1 MNRLLQ
7 SGGLLLALALPLAS
21 TCQAQAMLQHRAVG
35 DVLQSPAMQIVN
47 PQRAVYTA
55 LARAGE
61 RLVAVGERGLILL
74 SDDNGQHWRQVAV
87 PVSVGLTAVAFA
99 DGQSGWV
106 TGHSG
111 VVLATRDGGE
121 SWSLQL
127 DGERAAQVELE
138 DARSAAQRTPDDD
151 IAAARLETAERIA
164 GEAADK
170 PFLAVAAR
178 DARNVLVVGAYGLA
192 LHSDDG
198 GASWHSLM
206 GRIDNPD
213 GLHLYAVARQGA
225 SWVLAGEQGYLARSA
240 NGEDFQQLP
249 SPYHGSLFTL
259 ATRVDGALLIGGLKG
274 NALVLPEGAPE
285 AQALPTL
292 APVSFS
298 DAITLGDGRV
308 LLSNQ
313 SGGLFTSTPDGLAP
327 AFTAQRKQ
335 VAAVVQAADGSL
347 VFAGFSGLSRLAR
360 PTVSASE

>member
-7 SGGLLLALALPLAS
+7 SSGLLLALALPLAPA
-21 TCQAQAMLQHRAVG
+21 CQAQAMLQQRAVG

-99 DGQSGWV
+99 DARSGWV

-111 VVLATRDGGE
+111 VVMATRDGGE

-127 DGERAAQVELE
+127 DGERAAQVELD
-138 DARSAAQRTPDDD
+138 DARRAALQAPDDD
-151 IAAARLETAERIA
+151 TAAARLETAERIA
-164 GEAADK
+164 GETADK
-170 PFLAVAAR
+170 PFLAVAAS
-178 DARNVLVVGAYGLA
+178 DGRNVLVVGAYGLA
-192 LHSDDG
+192 LRSDDG

-213 GLHLYAVARQGA
+213 GLHLYAVARQGEA
-225 SWVLAGEQGYLARSA
+225 WVLAGEQGYLARSA
-240 NGEDFQQLP
+240 NGEDFHQLP

-259 ATRVDGALLIGGLKG
+259 ATRADGALLIGGLKG
-274 NALVLPEGAPE
+274 NVFVLPAAAQE
-285 AQALPTL
+285 AEPLPTL

-313 SGGLFTSTPDGLAP
+313 SGGLFASSADGLAP
-327 AFTAQRKQ
+327 AFTAQRRP
-335 VAAVVQAADGSL
+335 VAALVQAADGSL
-347 VFAGFSGLSRLAR
+347 VFAGFTGLSRVAP

>member
-7 SGGLLLALALPLAS
+7 SSGLLLVLALPLAS
-21 TCQAQAMLQHRAVG
+21 TCQAQAMLQQRAVG
-35 DVLQSPAMQIVN
+35 DVLQSPAMQIAH
-47 PQRAVYTA
+47 PQRAVFTA

-99 DGQSGWV
+99 DARNGWV

-121 SWSLQL
+121 RWSLQL

-138 DARSAAQRTPDDD
+138 DARRAAQQAPQDET
-151 IAAARLETAERIA
+151 AVTRLETAERIA

-178 DARNVLVVGAYGLA
+178 DERSVLVVGAYGLA
-192 LHSDDG
+192 LRSDDG

-213 GLHLYAVARQGA
+213 GLHLYAVARQGE
-225 SWVLAGEQGYLARSA
+225 SWVLAGEQGYLARSDD
-240 NGEDFQQLP
+240 GEHFHPLP

-259 ATRVDGALLIGGLKG
+259 ATRADGALLIGGLKG
-274 NALVLPEGAPE
+274 NAFVLAAGAQQAE
-285 AQALPTL
+285 ALPTL

-313 SGGLFTSTPDGLAP
+313 SGGLFTSAAGGLEP
-327 AFTAQRKQ
+327 AFTPQRKP

-347 VFAGFSGLSRLAR
+347 VTAGFTGLSRVAA